1 MLLNCSLLQAG
12 RQKASPQDI
21 DVSSSIL
28 PPEEALKTDFYSHTE
43 EVSQQKWTLELLW
56 TLLRLTITSWAWA
69 EDPVLVTEPGLELLF
84 AWCMWKALA
93 AFHSM
98 PGSFLCHC
106 LLDWKEMTAVN
117 LFLEIFDSLN
127 MLNEFQ
133 LFMGFY
139 LVQGKTYWIVQTIPV
154 VTFFNKRLGVTEE

>member
-1 MLLNCSLLQAG
+1 
-12 RQKASPQDI
+12 
-21 DVSSSIL
+21 
-28 PPEEALKTDFYSHTE
+28 
-43 EVSQQKWTLELLW
+43 
-56 TLLRLTITSWAWA
+56 
-69 EDPVLVTEPGLELLF
+69 
-84 AWCMWKALA
+84 
-93 AFHSM
+93 M

-139 LVQGKTYWIVQTIPV
+139 LAQGKTYWIIQTIAI
-154 VTFFNKRLGVTEE
+154 VTFSNKRVRVTEK

>member
-1 MLLNCSLLQAG
+1 
-12 RQKASPQDI
+12 
-21 DVSSSIL
+21 
-28 PPEEALKTDFYSHTE
+28 
-43 EVSQQKWTLELLW
+43 
-56 TLLRLTITSWAWA
+56 
-69 EDPVLVTEPGLELLF
+69 
-84 AWCMWKALA
+84 
-93 AFHSM
+93 M